1 MAGRQPRLEN
11 HSIAPCLY
19 NPPKDLIFFRLF
31 PFPKN
36 AISGSGIVHSV
47 RTVEK
52 RPPFFDLPLFDILAG
67 LCGINGDGDGDR
79 YAGEGDG
86 EGEGDR
92 EGDLEGD
99 LDGDREGDGDGDRD
113 IDGDGDRDG
122 DIDGDIDGDRMR
134 LGDSDGDLID
144 GDITG
149 DTDNDL
155 DGDGDRDE
163 DRDGEGD
170 RDADLTP
177 TDFDIDRDGLTA
189 RERAMT
195 ATVGLDMM
203 DDVGRDDDGGGD
215 ATVGRGATIGDL
227 TPRGVENDARWIFP
241 LCAAIASAYCVLT
254 DVATSL
260 PHSSSHVSRFN
271 STSPTFLLPISF
283 IRARFSRSAV

>member
-1 MAGRQPRLEN
+1 
-11 HSIAPCLY
+11 
-19 NPPKDLIFFRLF
+19 
-31 PFPKN
+31 
-36 AISGSGIVHSV
+36 
-47 RTVEK
+47 
-52 RPPFFDLPLFDILAG
+52 
-67 LCGINGDGDGDR
+67 
-79 YAGEGDG
+79 
-86 EGEGDR
+86 
-92 EGDLEGD
+92 
-99 LDGDREGDGDGDRD
+99 
-113 IDGDGDRDG
+113 
-122 DIDGDIDGDRMR
+122 MR

-144 GDITG
+144 GDITR
-149 DTDNDL
+149 DTDDGL

-163 DRDGEGD
+163 DLDGEGD

-203 DDVGRDDDGGGD
+203 MVGDLDGDGGD

-241 LCAAIASAYCVLT
+241 LCAATASAYCVLT

-260 PHSSSHVSRFN
+260 PHSSSHDSSFVSTF
-271 STSPTFLLPISF
+271 PTFLLPISF